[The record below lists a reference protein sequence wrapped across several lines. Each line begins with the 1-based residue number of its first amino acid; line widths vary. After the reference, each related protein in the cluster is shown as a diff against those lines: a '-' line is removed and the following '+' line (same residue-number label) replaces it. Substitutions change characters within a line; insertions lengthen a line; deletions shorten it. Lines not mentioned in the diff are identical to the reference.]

1 MIVLL
6 FSLTFLIGSIVLKP
20 YLGTTSQK
28 RNLIIILCSINLGFC
43 IYYLWEISNL
53 ERTFKLENKNI
64 VKFGKRIGAVT
75 LIYVPH
81 IAAFS
86 SLLFRDLHNLEKI
99 MVILILILE
108 TILIVLSLKEVYDLV
123 FLEETRRNFEIE
135 ENRKKYIEKEKKPL
149 PGKEFKF

>member
-1 MIVLL
+1 M
-6 FSLTFLIGSIVLKP
+6 
-20 YLGTTSQK
+20 
-28 RNLIIILCSINLGFC
+28 
-43 IYYLWEISNL
+43 

>member
-1 MIVLL
+1 M
-6 FSLTFLIGSIVLKP
+6 
-20 YLGTTSQK
+20 
-28 RNLIIILCSINLGFC
+28 
-43 IYYLWEISNL
+43 YYLWEVTKL

-64 VKFGKRIGAVT
+64 VKLGKRIGGIT

-81 IAAFS
+81 IAVFS
-86 SLLFRDLHNLEKI
+86 LLLFRDLHNLEKI

-108 TILIVLSLKEVYDLV
+108 ALLIALLLKEVYDLV

-149 PGKEFKF
+149 PGEEFNF